1 VSVAFDMLRRAQEH
15 GLEIVLLGSDRLR
28 WRAKRE
34 PPSELLAE
42 LRQYKTEIIA
52 FLSRPSAEGLTAAE
66 AGRQFEIGKLPAPA
80 AAPAD
85 AGKSRPWDATDYK
98 ALFDERTAIL
108 QFEGR
113 MIRSEAEARAVEHCV
128 TEWLNRHPSSSPA
141 GHCVWCGN
149 PEPTGAAVVPFGVG
163 ERHAWL
169 HPRCWPAW
177 YRRRRADAL
186 AALRAFGIPVPDPP
200 PIERNTLADGRL
212 P

>member
-1 VSVAFDMLRRAQEH
+1 MLRRAQEH

-52 FLSRPSAEGLTAAE
+52 FLSRRPAEGLTAVKATD
-66 AGRQFEIGKLPAPA
+66 AGRQFETATSSPLPPS
-80 AAPAD
+80 PAD
-85 AGKSRPWDATDYK
+85 AGKPRPWDAADYK
-98 ALFDERTAIL
+98 ALFDERAAIL
-108 QFEGR
+108 QFDGG

-128 TEWLNRHPSSSPA
+128 TEWLNQHPSSSPA

-149 PEPTGAAVVPFGVG
+149 PERTGAAVVPFGVG

-186 AALRAFGIPVPDPP
+186 AALGASGIPVPEAPP
-200 PIERNTLADGRL
+200 PIECNTPADGRL